1 MKYINSSFEEINI
14 DEKLY
19 LTIGNFDGIHKG
31 HREIIKNLI
40 NESKKSESKSAI
52 LSFTP
57 HPKIYFKKQ
66 NNFMINSQLK
76 KKEILESLG
85 LDYLIDLHFNKKFT
99 QLNHLEFEDK
109 ILLGKLNAKKIL
121 IGRDFRYGN
130 QRKGNIETLR
140 IFCEKNNIQL
150 NEIDLIVDE
159 QNNNKISSSKIREN
173 LNLGNIELAN
183 KDLKRKFSISGKVI
197 KGDQRG
203 RSIGIPTANIE
214 YPLNTIIIPYGVYA
228 VETTFDGNT
237 YFGIVNF
244 GIRPTFNKEKPIVE
258 AYLFDFDNNIYDK
271 NIELFFYKQI
281 RQEKKFNGI
290 KELLNQI
297 NLDIAEAKK
306 ILNYGN

>member
-14 DEKLY
+14 DEKLC

-40 NESKKSESKSAI
+40 QKTKISKFKSAI

-109 ILLGKLNAKKIL
+109 ILLGKLNAKRIL
-121 IGRDFRYGN
+121 IGRDFQYGN

-140 IFCEKNNIQL
+140 IFCENNKIHL

-183 KDLKRKFSISGKVI
+183 KDLKRIFSISGKVI

-203 RSIGIPTANIE
+203 RTIGIPTANIQ
-214 YPLNTIIIPYGVYA
+214 YPQNTIIIPYGVYA
-228 VETTFDGNT
+228 VETKIDGNT

-244 GIRPTFNKEKPIVE
+244 GVRPTFNKEKPIVE
-258 AYLFDFDNNIYDK
+258 AYLFDFDNDIYDK
-271 NIELFFYKQI
+271 NIELFFHKQI

-290 KELLNQI
+290 KELLKQI

-306 ILNYGN
+306 ILKYGN

>member
-14 DEKLY
+14 DEKLC

-40 NESKKSESKSAI
+40 QKTKISKSKSAI

-85 LDYLIDLHFNKKFT
+85 LDYLIDLHFNEKFT

-109 ILLGKLNAKKIL
+109 ILLGKLNAKRIL
-121 IGRDFRYGN
+121 IGRDFQYGN

-150 NEIDLIVDE
+150 NEIDLIFDE

-183 KDLKRKFSISGKVI
+183 KDLKRIFSISGKVI

-228 VETTFDGNT
+228 VETTIDGNT

>member
-1 MKYINSSFEEINI
+1 
-14 DEKLY
+14 
-19 LTIGNFDGIHKG
+19 
-31 HREIIKNLI
+31 
-40 NESKKSESKSAI
+40 
-52 LSFTP
+52 
-57 HPKIYFKKQ
+57 
-66 NNFMINSQLK
+66 MINSQLK

-85 LDYLIDLHFNKKFT
+85 LDYLIDLHFNEKFT

-109 ILLGKLNAKKIL
+109 ILLGKLNAKRIL
-121 IGRDFRYGN
+121 IGRDFQYGN

-228 VETTFDGNT
+228 VETTINGNT

>member
-14 DEKLY
+14 DEKLC

-40 NESKKSESKSAI
+40 QKTKISKFKSAI

-85 LDYLIDLHFNKKFT
+85 LDYLIDLHFNEKFT

-109 ILLGKLNAKKIL
+109 ILLDKLNTKRIL
-121 IGRDFRYGN
+121 IGRDFQYGN

-140 IFCEKNNIQL
+140 IFCENNKIQL

-173 LNLGNIELAN
+173 LNSGNIELAN
-183 KDLKRKFSISGKVI
+183 KDLSRIFSISGKVI

-203 RSIGIPTANIE
+203 RTIGIPTANIQ
-214 YPLNTIIIPYGVYA
+214 YPQNTIIIPYGVYA
-228 VETTFDGNT
+228 VETKINGNT

-244 GIRPTFNKEKPIVE
+244 GVRPTFNKEKPIVE
-258 AYLFDFDNNIYDK
+258 AYLFDFDNDIYDK
-271 NIELFFYKQI
+271 NIELFFHKQI

-290 KELLNQI
+290 KELLKQI

-306 ILNYGN
+306 ILKYGN

>member
-14 DEKLY
+14 DEKLC

-40 NESKKSESKSAI
+40 QKTKISKSKSAI

-121 IGRDFRYGN
+121 IGRDFQYGN

-150 NEIDLIVDE
+150 NEIDLIFDE

-183 KDLKRKFSISGKVI
+183 KDLNRKFSISGKVI

-228 VETTFDGNT
+228 VETTIDGNT

>member
-1 MKYINSSFEEINI
+1 MKYINSSFEEINL
-14 DEKLY
+14 DERMC

-40 NESKKSESKSAI
+40 QKTKISKFKSAI

-99 QLNHLEFEDK
+99 QLNYLEFEDK
-109 ILLGKLNAKKIL
+109 ILLGKLNAKRIL
-121 IGRDFRYGN
+121 IGRDFQYGN
-130 QRKGNIETLR
+130 QRKGNLQSLK
-140 IFCEKNNIQL
+140 IFCEKNQIQL
-150 NEIDLIVDE
+150 NEIDLIVDKHTS
-159 QNNNKISSSKIREN
+159 NKISSSEIREN
-173 LNLGNIELAN
+173 LKAGNIELAN
-183 KDLKRKFSISGKVI
+183 NNLKRKFSISGKVI

-203 RSIGIPTANIE
+203 RTIGVPTANIE
-214 YPLNTIIIPYGVYA
+214 YPLNTIRIPFGVYA
-228 VETTFDGNT
+228 IKSVIDENT

-244 GIRPTFNKEKPIVE
+244 GIRPTFNKNKPIVE
-258 AYLFDFDNNIYDK
+258 AYLFDFDNDIYNK
-271 NIELFFYKQI
+271 NIELLFYKQI

-297 NLDIAEAKK
+297 NLDIVEAKK
-306 ILNYGN
+306 ILKYGN

>member
-14 DEKLY
+14 DEKLC

-31 HREIIKNLI
+31 HREIIKSLI
-40 NESKKSESKSAI
+40 QKTKISKSKSAI

-109 ILLGKLNAKKIL
+109 ILLGKLNTKIIL
-121 IGRDFRYGN
+121 IGRDFHYGN
-130 QRKGNIETLR
+130 LRKGNIETLR

-150 NEIDLIVDE
+150 NEIDLIFDE

-183 KDLKRKFSISGKVI
+183 KDLSRKFSISGKVI

-228 VETTFDGNT
+228 VETTIDGNT

>member
-14 DEKLY
+14 DEKIC

-31 HREIIKNLI
+31 HREIIKSLI
-40 NESKKSESKSAI
+40 LKTKISKLKSAI

-85 LDYLIDLHFNKKFT
+85 LDYLIDLHFNEKFT
-99 QLNHLEFEDK
+99 QLNYLEFEEK
-109 ILLGKLNAKKIL
+109 ILLGKLNVKRIF
-121 IGRDFRYGN
+121 IGKDFKYGN
-130 QRKGNIETLR
+130 QRKGNISTLK
-140 IFCEKNNIQL
+140 IFCDKNKIQL
-150 NEIDLIVDE
+150 NEIDLISDN
-159 QNNNKISSSKIREN
+159 QTSNKISSSEIREN
-173 LNLGNIELAN
+173 LKSGNIELAN
-183 KDLKRKFSISGKVI
+183 KDLKRNFSISGKVI

-203 RSIGIPTANIE
+203 RTIGIPTANIE

-228 VETTFDGNT
+228 VETKILGNT

-244 GIRPTFNKEKPIVE
+244 GMRPTFNKEKPIVE
-258 AYLFDFDNNIYDK
+258 AYLFDFDNDIYDK

>member
-14 DEKLY
+14 DEKLC

-31 HREIIKNLI
+31 HREIIKNLLQKTKI
-40 NESKKSESKSAI
+40 SKFKSAI
-52 LSFTP
+52 LSFIP
-57 HPKIYFKKQ
+57 HPKIYFQKQ

-76 KKEILESLG
+76 KKEILGSLG
-85 LDYLIDLHFNKKFT
+85 LDYLIDLHFNEKFT

-109 ILLGKLNAKKIL
+109 ILLGKLNAKRIL
-121 IGRDFRYGN
+121 IGRDFQYGN

-140 IFCEKNNIQL
+140 IFCEQNKIEL

-173 LNLGNIELAN
+173 LNSGNIELAN
-183 KDLKRKFSISGKVI
+183 KDLKRIFSISGKVI

-203 RSIGIPTANIE
+203 RTIGIPTANIQ
-214 YPLNTIIIPYGVYA
+214 YPQNTIIIPYGVYA
-228 VETTFDGNT
+228 VETKIDGNT

-244 GIRPTFNKEKPIVE
+244 GVRPTFNKEKPIVE
-258 AYLFDFDNNIYDK
+258 AYLFDFDNDIYDK
-271 NIELFFYKQI
+271 NIELFFHKQI

-290 KELLNQI
+290 KELLKQI

-306 ILNYGN
+306 ILKYGN

>member
-14 DEKLY
+14 DENLC
-19 LTIGNFDGIHKG
+19 LSIGNFDGIHKG

-40 NESKKSESKSAI
+40 QKTKISKSKSAI

-76 KKEILESLG
+76 KKEILDSLG

-109 ILLGKLNAKKIL
+109 ILLGKLKAKKIL
-121 IGRDFRYGN
+121 IGRDFQYGN
-130 QRKGNIETLR
+130 QRKGNIDTLR

-150 NEIDLIVDE
+150 NEIDLIFDE

-183 KDLKRKFSISGKVI
+183 KDLKRKFSISGNVI

-228 VETTFDGNT
+228 VETTIDGNT

>member
-14 DEKLY
+14 DEKLC

-31 HREIIKNLI
+31 HREIIKNVI
-40 NESKKSESKSAI
+40 QKTKISKSKSAI

-85 LDYLIDLHFNKKFT
+85 LDYLIDLRFNKKFT
-99 QLNHLEFEDK
+99 QLNHLEFENK
-109 ILLGKLNAKKIL
+109 ILLGKLNTKKIL
-121 IGRDFRYGN
+121 IGRDFQYGN
-130 QRKGNIETLR
+130 LRKGNIETLR

-228 VETTFDGNT
+228 VEIKIDGNT

-244 GIRPTFNKEKPIVE
+244 GVRPTFDKEKPIVE
-258 AYLFDFDNNIYDK
+258 AYLFNFDHDIYDK
-271 NIELFFYKQI
+271 SIELFFYKQI

>member
-14 DEKLY
+14 DEKLC
-19 LTIGNFDGIHKG
+19 LTIGNFDGIHIG

-40 NESKKSESKSAI
+40 QKTKISKFKSAI

-85 LDYLIDLHFNKKFT
+85 LDYLIDLHFNEKFT

-109 ILLGKLNAKKIL
+109 ILLGKLNAKRIL
-121 IGRDFRYGN
+121 IGRDFQYGN

-140 IFCEKNNIQL
+140 IFCQKNKIQL

-159 QNNNKISSSKIREN
+159 QNKNKISSSKIREN

-183 KDLKRKFSISGKVI
+183 KDLKRIFSISGKVI

-203 RSIGIPTANIE
+203 RTIGIPTANIQ
-214 YPLNTIIIPYGVYA
+214 YPQNTIFIPYGVYA
-228 VETTFDGNT
+228 VETKINGNT

-244 GIRPTFNKEKPIVE
+244 GVRPTFNKEKPIVE
-258 AYLFDFDNNIYDK
+258 AYLFDFDNDIYDK

-290 KELLNQI
+290 KELLKQI

-306 ILNYGN
+306 ILKYGN

>member
-14 DEKLY
+14 DEKLC
-19 LTIGNFDGIHKG
+19 LTIGNFDGIHIG

-40 NESKKSESKSAI
+40 QKTKISKLKSAI

-85 LDYLIDLHFNKKFT
+85 LDYLIDLNFNKKFT
-99 QLNHLEFEDK
+99 QLNHSEFEDK
-109 ILLGKLNAKKIL
+109 ILLGKLNAKEIL
-121 IGRDFRYGN
+121 IGRDFQYGN
-130 QRKGNIETLR
+130 QRKGNIETLS

-150 NEIDLIVDE
+150 NEIDLIFDE

-183 KDLKRKFSISGKVI
+183 KDLKRKFSIYGKVI

-203 RSIGIPTANIE
+203 RTIGIPTANIE

-228 VETTFDGNT
+228 IETTIDGNT